1 MKATHGVVL
10 VHGAFHGPWCWEP
23 VRPHIEAL
31 GVRCVAPELHRGGLE
46 ADVAAVQAEV
56 EALHAEGL
64 AVVALGHSLGCST
77 VAALDPAN
85 VAHVVFLAGP
95 LAAPGLP
102 DPQSGVAPSFF
113 EAVTFR
119 DDGTMTIDPE
129 RAIGL
134 FYADC
139 AAKVARAAASRLRPN
154 VVYGPTPP
162 ADVPIWQATASTYLW
177 CDDDAVVAAAYQH
190 ELARS
195 CHFSEGFASSH
206 SPMLS
211 QPERLAE
218 AVGRVLE
225 RTPARAT

>member
-1 MKATHGVVL
+1 LKETHAVVL
-10 VHGAFHGPWCWEP
+10 VHGAFHGPWCWET

-31 GVRCVAPELHRGGLE
+31 GARCVAPELHRGGLE
-46 ADVAAVQAEV
+46 ADAAAVQTQV
-56 EALHAEGL
+56 DALHAEGL
-64 AVVALGHSLGCST
+64 AVVAVGHSLGCST

-102 DPQSGVAPSFF
+102 EPQSGVAPGFF

-119 DDGTMTIDPE
+119 DDGTMTIDRE

-139 AAKVARAAASRLRPN
+139 ATDVAREAASRLRPN
-154 VVYGPTPP
+154 VVYGPTPTSDP
-162 ADVPIWQATASTYLW
+162 PIWQATASTYLW
-177 CDDDAVVAAAYQH
+177 CDDDATVLADYQH
-190 ELARS
+190 RLAQVCR
-195 CHFSEGFASSH
+195 FSEGFASSH

-211 QPERLAE
+211 QPQRLAE
-218 AVGRVLE
+218 AIGRVLE
-225 RTPARAT
+225 RTPPSAT